1 MLRKEIE
8 RETRQRYVREA
19 ARRLLAR
26 KGIENTSME
35 DIAQAVEYTRRT
47 LYAYFPSRDEIC
59 LQVFIDTLSARWAAQ
74 QQALAE
80 AAAETGLA
88 RFLIWGESFYAYSK
102 ANPYSLQLNVYF
114 DLKGIDRKR
123 INEETFAR
131 FEALNTELAKGLR
144 TIFRQGLKDGSL
156 RPDLDVDLCIS
167 QYLYSLRSIVN
178 RALSPGYSFASFDPD
193 EYVHHYLD
201 LFTRAIRNT
210 GGKKK

>member
-1 MLRKEIE
+1 MRKEIE
-8 RETRQRYVREA
+8 RETRQKYVRDA
-19 ARRLLAR
+19 ARRLLAT

-59 LQVFIDTLSARWAAQ
+59 LQVFIDALSARWAAQ
-74 QQALAE
+74 RQALAE

-88 RFLIWGESFYAYSK
+88 RILVWGESFYAYSR

-114 DLKGIDRKR
+114 DLKGIDRER
-123 INEETFAR
+123 INAETFAR
-131 FEALNTELAKGLR
+131 FEALNTELAEGLR
-144 TIFRQGLKDGSL
+144 AIFRQGVKDGSL
-156 RPDLDVDLCIS
+156 RPDLEVDLCIS

-193 EYVHHYLD
+193 EYVQHYLD
-201 LFTRAIRNT
+201 LFARGIRNT